1 MKGATPVPGPTMIM
15 GNAGSEGRRKE
26 TFDRRLTKIWE
37 GGEGG
42 GGHETSQCR
51 TEWVGAPY
59 VLLTRIQRMQ
69 S

>member
-42 GGHETSQCR
+42 EGGGVMKLVNAE
-51 TEWVGAPY
+51 
-59 VLLTRIQRMQ
+59 Q
-69 S
+69 SGWALPMSF